1 MTGDRCYRKGM
12 PVEKALG
19 IFEAEKDSGQW
30 DPKLVREFLAMMRE
44 RATPGQTIPSTTLNP
59 SGRTDSP

>member
-59 SGRTDSP
+59 PGRTDSP